1 MRTQKQILTAIQ
13 HIAITGK
20 GLDQAVQSVGL
31 DVLQHV
37 DQHGEVSLANK
48 LLKALPKGARAK
60 ALADW
65 FQRFGKIAVNT
76 DKATAKEFPL
86 VFDKARTTD
95 VEQATT
101 TPWYTCRQDK
111 PLAVEFDFAGQLASL
126 IKRAQAAQAKGLPIK
141 GAEQLAAL
149 QIQVP
154 SVPAVPAVPVAPTE
168 EAA

>member
-1 MRTQKQILTAIQ
+1 MRTQKQILAAIQ

-31 DVLQHV
+31 DVLLHV

-95 VEQATT
+95 VELAAS

-111 PLAVEFDFAGQLASL
+111 PLSVEFDFAGQLASL
-126 IKRAQAAQAKGLPIK
+126 IKRAQAAQAKGLHVK

-149 QIQVP
+149 QIHVP
-154 SVPAVPAVPVAPTE
+154 SVPAVPVVPTE

>member
-20 GLDQAVQSVGL
+20 GLDDAVQSVGL

-65 FQRFGKIAVNT
+65 FRRFGKIAVNT

-86 VFDKARTTD
+86 VFDKAGTTD
-95 VEQATT
+95 MELATS

-126 IKRAQAAQAKGLPIK
+126 IKRAQAAQAKGMHVK

-149 QIQVP
+149 QAHAP
-154 SVPAVPAVPVAPTE
+154 SAQRTE